1 MVDVGDKSVTR
12 REAEAE
18 ALVRYPSQA
27 FQAVLA
33 GEVPKGGV
41 VEPARLAGL
50 MAAKRTSDLIPMCH
64 QVALDGVEVDIVPH
78 ADGDPVLQVRCR
90 AWTSARTGVEMEAMV
105 GASVAAL
112 TLYDMTK
119 ALDKGIRLE
128 NVRLI
133 RKSGGKSGT
142 WEAQ

>member
-18 ALVRYPSQA
+18 ALVRYPGEA

-78 ADGDPVLQVRCR
+78 PDGDPVLQVRCR

>member
-18 ALVRYPSQA
+18 ALVRYPQQA
-27 FQAVLA
+27 FEAVLA
-33 GEVPKGGV
+33 GKVAKGGV

-50 MAAKRTSDLIPMCH
+50 MAAKRTAELIPMCH
-64 QVALDGVEVDIVPH
+64 QIALDGVSVEITPDP
-78 ADGDPVLQVRCR
+78 AGDPVLQVRCC

-119 ALDKGIRLE
+119 ALDKGILVE
-128 NVRLI
+128 NVRLL
-133 RKSGGKSGT
+133 RKSGGKSGA
-142 WEAQ
+142 WQAQ

>member
-1 MVDVGDKSVTR
+1 MVDVGDKSLTR

-18 ALVRYPSQA
+18 ALVRYPQQA
-27 FQAVLA
+27 FEAVLA
-33 GEVPKGGV
+33 GKVPKGGV

-50 MAAKRTSDLIPMCH
+50 MAAKRTSELIPMCH
-64 QVALDGVEVDIVPH
+64 QIALDGVSVDITPQE
-78 ADGDPVLQVRCR
+78 GGEPVLQVRCR

-119 ALDKGIRLE
+119 ALDKGIFVE
-128 NVRLI
+128 NVRLL
-133 RKSGGKSGT
+133 RKSGGKSGA
-142 WEAQ
+142 WQAQ